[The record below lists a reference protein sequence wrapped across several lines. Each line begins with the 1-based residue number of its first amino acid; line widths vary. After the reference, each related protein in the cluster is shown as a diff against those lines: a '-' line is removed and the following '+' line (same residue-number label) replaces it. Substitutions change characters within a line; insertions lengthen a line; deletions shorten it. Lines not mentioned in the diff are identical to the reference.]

1 MKNTTTHL
9 VVVGAVLA
17 GALIALAFTSHDM
30 GGVDRFFNEPGTL
43 CVWIALLTLA
53 ALAPLPLPSGRGN
66 VLLAPAFEFGAIMVF
81 GVAPACW
88 MSVFSRLITC
98 TQSRWTP
105 LPKCLFRLGQGVL
118 AVGVAGIMYRS
129 MGGYVGAGLLQTHA
143 QGTAIL
149 TASTAY
155 VGLTATL
162 QSLAQLG
169 TPWSGERAEAR
180 ASRVLRAVFHVV
192 LGTVVALTT
201 VTLGSS
207 GAGLFLFAL
216 LAVAYATH
224 LRHRAESSHLAAMR
238 SLMAIVDASDPY
250 TRGHSYRISKMCV
263 KVASRMGFSEARVR
277 ELEYAALLHDI
288 GRSAIQRELL
298 GKSGLLSLE
307 EQGAVRHHPRI
318 GADWIQRS
326 GFFGGAA
333 DIVLCHHEQPD
344 GKGYPRGLKRDE
356 IPPGSRIIMVV
367 AAFDAMTSDRPYR
380 KGLSPEEA
388 FEEMLAHSGTQFFS
402 DIVEILIELY
412 SKGVLFDEF
421 EDQELEHYRDGQWNS
436 RAVERYLSRT
446 MPVPQKRG
454 VVTKTTDE
462 HDIPI
467 IEFPLSEENQQDMQ
481 QYRLNADGMRLEV
494 ASASDLGCQRSN
506 NEDSFGVFEQGADG
520 GVLLVLA
527 DGMGGAAA
535 GEVASRMAVET
546 LRGRFFD
553 ELAASTASQALRKSM
568 DAANAAIF
576 ASASGNSDLKGMG
589 TTCTAASVIGDHLHI
604 GHVGDS
610 RAYLVA
616 DDDIRVLTRDH
627 TLAAELSGM
636 GGREGA
642 PEGARNVLTR
652 CLGNQSEVQVE
663 VFDQPITLQSG
674 NVVVLCSDGLSN
686 LVAADEIFHT
696 VTENDPE
703 TACQRLVKLARER
716 GGPDNI
722 TVQVARLRAA

>member
-1 MKNTTTHL
+1 MKNTTAHI
-9 VVVGAVLA
+9 VVVVAVLA
-17 GALIALAFTSHDM
+17 GALVALAFTSHDM
-30 GGVDRFFNEPGTL
+30 GTVDRFFTDPGTL
-43 CVWIALLTLA
+43 CVWITLLTLS

-66 VLLAPAFEFGAIMVF
+66 VLLAPAFEFGAIMIF

-118 AVGVAGIMYRS
+118 TVGVAGMLYRA

-143 QGTAIL
+143 QGMAIL
-149 TASTAY
+149 TASTGF
-155 VGLTATL
+155 VGLTASL

-180 ASRVLRAVFHVV
+180 ALRVLRAVFHAV
-192 LGTVVALTT
+192 LGTIVALTT

-224 LRHRAESSHLAAMR
+224 LRYRAESSHLAAMR
-238 SLMAIVDASDPY
+238 SLMAMVDAADPY

-263 KVASRMGFSEARVR
+263 KVAGRMGFSESRVR

-288 GRSAIQRELL
+288 GRSAIQRELW
-298 GKSGLLSLE
+298 GKSGLLSPE

-318 GADWIQRS
+318 GADWIRRS

-333 DIVLCHHEQPD
+333 EIVLSHHEQPD
-344 GKGYPRGLKRDE
+344 AKGYPRGLKRDE

-388 FEEMLAHSGTQFFS
+388 FEELLAHSGTQFFS
-402 DIVEILIELY
+402 DIVEVLIELY
-412 SKGVLFDEF
+412 SRGVLFDEF
-421 EDQELEHYRDGQWNS
+421 EDQELDHYREGQWSS

-446 MPVPQKRG
+446 LPVPQKRG
-454 VVTKTTDE
+454 VAAKAIVE
-462 HDIPI
+462 NEIPI
-467 IEFPLSEENQQDMQ
+467 IEFPSRQESHDDMQ
-481 QYRLNADGMRLEV
+481 QFPLNADGMSLEI

-506 NEDSFGVFEQGADG
+506 NEDSYGVFERGAEG

-535 GEVASRMAVET
+535 GEVASRMAVDT
-546 LRGRFFD
+546 LKGRFFD
-553 ELAASTASQALRKSM
+553 ELATGNPAQALRKSM
-568 DAANAAIF
+568 DAANAVIY
-576 ASASGNSDLKGMG
+576 SKASGNSDLKGMG
-589 TTCTAASVIGDHLHI
+589 TTCTAASVIGDSLHI

-636 GGREGA
+636 AGREGA

-663 VFDQPITLQSG
+663 VFDQPITLHSG
-674 NVVVLCSDGLSN
+674 NVIVLCSDGLSN
-686 LVAADEIFHT
+686 LVGADEIFHT

-703 TACQRLVKLARER
+703 TACQRLVRLARER

>member
-1 MKNTTTHL
+1 MKNTTAHL
-9 VVVGAVLA
+9 IVVGTVLA
-17 GALIALAFTSHDM
+17 GSLVALAFTSHDM
-30 GGVDRFFNEPGTL
+30 GGVDRFFSDPSTL

-66 VLLAPAFEFGAIMVF
+66 LLLAPSFEFGAIMIF
-81 GVAPACW
+81 GAAPACW
-88 MSVFSRLITC
+88 MVVFSRLITC

-105 LPKCLFRLGQGVL
+105 LPRCLFRLGQGVL
-118 AVGVAGIMYRS
+118 AVGAAGVLYRS
-129 MGGYVGAGLLQTHA
+129 MGGYVGAGLFQTHT
-143 QGTAIL
+143 QGMAML
-149 TASTAY
+149 AAGTAY
-155 VGLTATL
+155 VGLSATL
-162 QSLAQLG
+162 QSLAALG
-169 TPWSGERAEAR
+169 TPWTGERAEAR
-180 ASRVLRAVFHVV
+180 ALRVLRALFHAAF
-192 LGTVVALTT
+192 GTIVALTT

-224 LRHRAESSHLAAMR
+224 LRHRAETSHLAAVR
-238 SLMAIVDASDPY
+238 SLMAIADAADPY

-263 KVASRMGFSEARVR
+263 KVARRMGFSDPRVR

-288 GRSAIQRELL
+288 GRSAIQRELW
-298 GKSGLLSLE
+298 GKSGLLSPE

-333 DIVLCHHEQPD
+333 DLVLCHHEQPD
-344 GKGYPRGLKRDE
+344 GKGYPRSLKRDE

-388 FEEMLAHSGTQFFS
+388 FEELLAHSGTQFFS
-402 DIVEILIELY
+402 DIVAVVIELY
-412 SKGVLFDEF
+412 SQGVLFDEF
-421 EDQELEHYRDGQWNS
+421 EDQELDHYRDGEWSS
-436 RAVERYLSRT
+436 RAVERFLSRNT
-446 MPVPQKRG
+446 PVPSKRG
-454 VVTKTTDE
+454 MGGAVMDE
-462 HDIPI
+462 HEVPI
-467 IEFPLSEENQQDMQ
+467 IEFPLSEENQDLMQ
-481 QYRLNADGMRLEV
+481 QFRLNAEGMRLEV

-506 NEDSFGVFEQGADG
+506 NEDSYGVFERGAEG

-535 GEVASRMAVET
+535 GEVASRLAVDT

-553 ELAASTASQALRKSM
+553 ELATGTASQALRKSM
-568 DAANAAIF
+568 DAANAAIYTK
-576 ASASGNSDLKGMG
+576 ASGDSDLKGMG
-589 TTCTAASVIGDHLHI
+589 TTCTAASVIGDSLHI

-636 GGREGA
+636 AGREGA

-663 VFDQPITLQSG
+663 VFDQPISLRTG
-674 NVVVLCSDGLSN
+674 NVIVLCSDGLSN

-703 TACQRLVKLARER
+703 SACERLVRLARER